1 MELLAGSKKKISPL
15 DYKLRNQK
23 ESLCARIFCVWHQVN
38 ARVVKTRG
46 RDKRDVCDDK
56 SMHCCKRVFMM
67 SKSESTKIIIKT
79 MQHHTK
85 RTVKASNFGPH
96 GNFGPLFQNNFLS
109 SKRFLQK
116 NEENKSCRKTLD
128 LQIWFCSLLVHD
140 SLKKSYRT
148 CKKKVQS
155 FHVVQS

>member
-1 MELLAGSKKKISPL
+1 
-15 DYKLRNQK
+15 
-23 ESLCARIFCVWHQVN
+23 
-38 ARVVKTRG
+38 
-46 RDKRDVCDDK
+46 
-56 SMHCCKRVFMM
+56 
-67 SKSESTKIIIKT
+67 

-140 SLKKSYRT
+140 SLKK
-148 CKKKVQS
+148 KLQNVQEKGPK
-155 FHVVQS
+155 FPCGPKLEAFTVI